1 MTERVAIDAAE
12 FWPEDAEDDEAVVL
26 EWFVSTGS
34 TVEEGDPVCEIQ
46 VEKANVDV
54 LAPVGGEVAE
64 IAYERDEEFDRDETL
79 AYVESGEE

>member
-1 MTERVAIDAAE
+1 MTERVAIEAAE
-12 FWPEDAEDDEAVVL
+12 FWLEDAEDDEAVVL
-26 EWFVSTGS
+26 EWFVSTGG

-54 LAPVGGEVAE
+54 LAPVSGTVAD
-64 IAYERDEEFDRDETL
+64 IAYERDEEFDRNETL